1 MSETAQEV
9 ELALDHRC
17 RLAVVLGIGFMAL
30 FLALQLNAVDLEYA
44 PQLKPAPLKG
54 VESDYFDRHP
64 IKWNVIPLSTV
75 MKGPNEFDWSS
86 LENKLHHASAAGK
99 MMILRPVMDYFSPH
113 HRLPLYLT
121 NIPGATYT
129 VPRDYAFLNYPQG
142 ATVPVYTNEAT
153 RAAITNFIRA
163 FGEKYDG
170 DPRIGF
176 IEAGLIGTWGEWYS
190 LNLIKYPQ
198 TTVPLEMKEE
208 ILQTYQDSF
217 KRTKVLMRWPDK
229 DLAERP
235 FGYHDDWFAHWNS
248 PDSLLKMQ
256 TKAGTN
262 ALSRWQ
268 THPIGARLHPDFD
281 TDYKSNSLDLSL
293 VTEEK
298 LLALIRRDHISWVR
312 YPRPKPMSIPSVV
325 MANLEKLAP
334 KMGYEL
340 YVPTADWKLDTL
352 RKSLQLSV
360 AVTNTAVAPF
370 YYSWQMEVGLWHN
383 GKLQQTWPVDW
394 DITRILP
401 DEDSITYT
409 ATLNEFPRHLKN
421 ARLLLHVVNPMK
433 SGFPLRFANQTQD
446 ADLDGWL
453 TLGSIENN

>member
-17 RLAVVLGIGFMAL
+17 RLAVVLGICLVAFFSSLRLDA
-30 FLALQLNAVDLEYA
+30 AELEYA

-54 VESDYFDRHP
+54 LESSHQST
-64 IKWNVIPLSTV
+64 ISWNVIPLSTV
-75 MKGPNEFDWSS
+75 MKGPNEFDWSY
-86 LENKLHHASAAGK
+86 LENKLNYSSAAGK

-129 VPRDYAFLNYPQG
+129 VPREYAFLNYPQG
-142 ATVPVYTNEAT
+142 ATVPVYTNEFV

-176 IEAGLIGTWGEWYS
+176 VEAGLIGTWGEWYS
-190 LNLIKYPQ
+190 LNLIKYPH

-229 DLAERP
+229 DLAGRP
-235 FGYHDDWFAHWNS
+235 FGYHDDWFAHWTS
-248 PDSLLKMQ
+248 PDSLFRMQ

-312 YPRPKPMSIPSVV
+312 YPRPNPRYIPSVV
-325 MANLEKLAP
+325 LANLEKLAP

-340 YVPTADWKLDTL
+340 YVSTADWTLNKLG
-352 RKSLQLSV
+352 KNLQLS
-360 AVTNTAVAPF
+360 ATITNTAVAPF
-370 YYSWQMEVGLWHN
+370 YYTWQMEVGLWHN
-383 GKLQQTWPVDW
+383 GELQQTWPVDW

-401 DEDSITYT
+401 GEDAIIYT
-409 ATLNEFPRHLKN
+409 ATLNEFPRRLKN

-453 TLGSIENN
+453 TLGSVENK